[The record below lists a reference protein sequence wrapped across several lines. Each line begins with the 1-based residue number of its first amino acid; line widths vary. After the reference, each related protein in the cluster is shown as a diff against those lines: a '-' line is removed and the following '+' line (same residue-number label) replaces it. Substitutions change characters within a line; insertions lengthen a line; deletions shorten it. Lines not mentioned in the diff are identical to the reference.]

1 MRGATRLDDWG
12 VIRAAGADAASF
24 LHNQLTN
31 DVLAL
36 DGSHAR
42 LAGFCTAKGRM
53 QASFV
58 MWRGATDEILLA
70 CSADLLAPALK
81 RLSMFVLRSKCKLTD
96 ASGELAL
103 WGVAGDAA
111 LAAPQIWSRTVTPD
125 GDTLLRLPDALLGD
139 ERVARALWVGAS
151 TSAPVLPALAPEAWR
166 WLEVHSATARIV
178 AATHEKFVPQMI
190 NFELVGGVNFQKG
203 CYPGQEIVAR
213 SQYRGTVKRRAYVVH
228 ADTPLAPGQD
238 VFAADDLTQPA
249 GMVVLAASL
258 GARHAA
264 LVELKIAAASGELR
278 SASVDGARLTLAA
291 LPYAIPTEPA

>member
-1 MRGATRLDDWG
+1 M
-12 VIRAAGADAASF
+12 
-24 LHNQLTN
+24 
-31 DVLAL
+31 
-36 DGSHAR
+36 
-42 LAGFCTAKGRM
+42 
-53 QASFV
+53 
-58 MWRGATDEILLA
+58 
-70 CSADLLAPALK
+70 
-81 RLSMFVLRSKCKLTD
+81 
-96 ASGELAL
+96 
-103 WGVAGDAA
+103 
-111 LAAPQIWSRTVTPD
+111 
-125 GDTLLRLPDALLGD
+125 
-139 ERVARALWVGAS
+139 ARALWVGAS

-178 AATHEKFVPQMI
+178 AATHEQFVPQMI

-228 ADTPLAPGQD
+228 ADTPLAPGQE

>member
-1 MRGATRLDDWG
+1 MHGATRLDDWG

-36 DGSHAR
+36 DGSQAR
-42 LAGFCTAKGRM
+42 LAGFCTAKGRL

-58 MWRGATDEILLA
+58 LWRPEPDEILLA
-70 CSADLLAPALK
+70 CSADLLAPVLK
-81 RLSMFVLRSKCKLTD
+81 RLSMFVMRSKCKLTD

-111 LAAPQIWSRTVTPD
+111 LAAPQTWSREVTPA
-125 GDTLLRLPDALLGD
+125 GDTLLRLPDALVGD
-139 ERVARALWVGAS
+139 ERVPRALRVGSAA
-151 TSAPVLPALAPEAWR
+151 SAPALPALAPEAWR

-178 AATHEKFVPQMI
+178 AATHERFVPQMI
-190 NFELVGGVNFQKG
+190 NLELVGGVNFQKG

-228 ADTPLAPGQD
+228 ADTALAPGQE

-249 GMVVLAASL
+249 GMVVLAANL
-258 GARHAA
+258 GVRHAA
-264 LVELKIAAASGELR
+264 LVELKIAAAGGELR